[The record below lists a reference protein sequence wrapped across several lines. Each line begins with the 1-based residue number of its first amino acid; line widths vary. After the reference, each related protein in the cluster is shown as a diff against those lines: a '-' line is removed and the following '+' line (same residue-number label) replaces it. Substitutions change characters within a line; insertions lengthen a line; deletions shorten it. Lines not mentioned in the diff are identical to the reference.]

1 MKNDEHGHFHRSFLC
16 DKPHAVNVVAGQ
28 ITRGLPLT
36 LSRLNFFLHTFRGV
50 TWLYFGVIPFINI
63 CREMTSRR
71 LRRDRLE
78 KKASLIKKIEALDY
92 ILVSCC
98 VAHDEMV

>member
-36 LSRLNFFLHTFRGV
+36 LSRLNFFLHTFRGG
-50 TWLYFGVIPFINI
+50 F
-63 CREMTSRR
+63 TSE
-71 LRRDRLE
+71 LFPSSTFAE
-78 KKASLIKKIEALDY
+78 K
-92 ILVSCC
+92 
-98 VAHDEMV
+98 